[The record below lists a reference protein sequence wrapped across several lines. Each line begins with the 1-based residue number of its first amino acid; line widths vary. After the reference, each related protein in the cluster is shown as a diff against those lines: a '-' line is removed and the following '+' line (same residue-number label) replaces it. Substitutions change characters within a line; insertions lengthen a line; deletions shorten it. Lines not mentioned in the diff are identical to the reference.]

1 MEVVTDVDAKFAA
14 ELDAALK
21 GVEVSPSSVIGL
33 NMKTQSRLEYLTEF
47 ALMNYKNSKEGG
59 QTGHTLSILLTK
71 YNPEAFFCFLY
82 AICKEQYERMTE
94 LKGTVSKQEGIFFEP
109 TDYVN
114 LLRKANEQALD
125 RKFEL
130 MAVLINGP
138 WESATKK
145 IAFIRSEIADN
156 DLVIRN
162 FTERSMALD
171 HKEHI
176 LRTRQL
182 CQSVSQ
188 TQRTGTRSEL

>member
-1 MEVVTDVDAKFAA
+1 MEVVTDADARFSA

-21 GVEVSPSSVIGL
+21 GVKVPSKLVIGL
-33 NMKTQSRLEYLTEF
+33 NMKTQSRLEYLTEY
-47 ALMNYKNSKEGG
+47 ALLIYSHSRVGEP
-59 QTGHTLSILLTK
+59 TSCALSGVLTK

-82 AICKEQYERMTE
+82 AICKEQYERIAE
-94 LKGTVSKQEGIFFEP
+94 LKGNVSKQEGIFFEP